1 MPEERKSTP
10 DEQKHRQGVVLFN
23 QGSYDQAARLFAE
36 ALDIQETSDCW
47 NDWATAEMLCERG
60 PSGERGF
67 RYALDLNPHNQ
78 QAAANLGI
86 FLAGLDRHAEAIAL
100 LEQPLEGVD
109 QQQRDA
115 IAQLLTNCREKLA
128 TGESADAGVPA
139 EGQPEAHA
147 EASEGPT
154 SSPEDVEGSEG
165 PRLNNASQ
173 PAAQAEL
180 AQPQNREQVIAAVN
194 SVSKWWHTIELPFGL
209 TTPGVI
215 DYRNVVDKW
224 GLPSDL
230 TGKTVLDIG
239 CWDGFWSFEAE
250 KRGAKRVLAV
260 DNWTENFLSNGE
272 GFLVAHAL
280 LGSRVDYLW
289 NDFFALSVEQHGRFD
304 VVLFL
309 GVLYHLRN
317 PLLALERIAQLC
329 NQQLIL
335 ETLFDPTV
343 NGCTMEFLEGDECN
357 HDPTNWW
364 RPSLDCLL
372 AMLRFC
378 GFSGVKPIY
387 VRGDRVVITAFAPHL
402 GSGVRQLLAR
412 FGEAL
417 VSEAYQMVVGKQPS
431 EPLQESLAAL
441 PIEVFGQVKQKAAE
455 LKAAHQMQLN
465 PPVPNSHRLE

>member
-250 KRGAKRVLAV
+250 KRGPSACSPSIIGLKTFSPTARASWSRTHSSGLG
-260 DNWTENFLSNGE
+260 WTTYGTTSSPFRLSNMD
-272 GFLVAHAL
+272 AL
-280 LGSRVDYLW
+280 TWFFFSASSTTCATPSWHWSASRSS
-289 NDFFALSVEQHGRFD
+289 ATS
-304 VVLFL
+304 
-309 GVLYHLRN
+309 
-317 PLLALERIAQLC
+317 
-329 NQQLIL
+329 
-335 ETLFDPTV
+335 
-343 NGCTMEFLEGDECN
+343 
-357 HDPTNWW
+357 
-364 RPSLDCLL
+364 S
-372 AMLRFC
+372 
-378 GFSGVKPIY
+378 
-387 VRGDRVVITAFAPHL
+387 
-402 GSGVRQLLAR
+402 
-412 FGEAL
+412 
-417 VSEAYQMVVGKQPS
+417 
-431 EPLQESLAAL
+431 
-441 PIEVFGQVKQKAAE
+441 
-455 LKAAHQMQLN
+455 
-465 PPVPNSHRLE
+465 

>member
-1 MPEERKSTP
+1 MPEEKKSTP
-10 DEQKHRQGVVLFN
+10 DEQKHRQGVMLFN
-23 QGSYDQAARLFAE
+23 QGSYEQAARLFAE
-36 ALDIQETSDCW
+36 ALDIQETSDRW
-47 NDWATAEMLCERG
+47 NDWATTEMLCERR

-86 FLAGLDRHAEAIAL
+86 FLAGLDRYAEAIAL

-128 TGESADAGVPA
+128 TVELSDAGVLA
-139 EGQPEAHA
+139 GRQPGAHA
-147 EASEGPT
+147 KASEGPAL
-154 SSPEDVEGSEG
+154 SPEDVEGSEG

-173 PAAQAEL
+173 PVAQAEF

-194 SVSKWWHTIELPFGL
+194 SASNWWHLIELPFGVI
-209 TTPGVI
+209 TPGGL
-215 DYRNVVDKW
+215 DYRGVVDKY
-224 GLPSDL
+224 GLPADL

-239 CWDGFWSFEAE
+239 CCDGFWSFEAE
-250 KRGAKRVLAV
+250 KRGAQRVFAV
-260 DNWTENFLSNGE
+260 DSWSENLNCKGETFLI
-272 GFLVAHAL
+272 AHAL

-289 NDFFALSVEQHGRFD
+289 SDFFDLSVEQHGRFD

-317 PLLALERIAQLC
+317 PLLAFERIAQLC

-335 ETLFDPTV
+335 ESLFDPTAKSR
-343 NGCTMEFLEGDECN
+343 TMQFLEGDECN

-372 AMLRFC
+372 AMLRSC
-378 GFSGVKPIY
+378 GFSGVKPVY
-387 VRGDRVVITAFAPHL
+387 VRGDRVVINAFPPRK
-402 GSGVRQLLAR
+402 GSGIRQLLAR
-412 FGEAL
+412 HGEIL

-441 PIEVFGQVKQKAAE
+441 PIDLFGQVKQRAAE
-455 LKAAHQMQLN
+455 QEARYRIQLN
-465 PPVPNSHRLE
+465 PPPRRYHRFE